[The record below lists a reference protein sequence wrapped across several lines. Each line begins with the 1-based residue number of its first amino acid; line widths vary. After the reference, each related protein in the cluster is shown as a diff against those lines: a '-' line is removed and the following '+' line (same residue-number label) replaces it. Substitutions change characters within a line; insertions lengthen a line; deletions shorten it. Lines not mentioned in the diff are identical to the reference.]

1 MYELL
6 ECFIDGDMVCVKQYG
21 FNIQEGYC
29 GFGKTLSEAL
39 IDLANS
45 GI

>member
-6 ECFIDGDMVCVKQYG
+6 ECFWDGDMVCVKQYG
-21 FNIQEGYC
+21 LNIQEGFC
-29 GFGKTLSEAL
+29 GFGRTLAEAL
-39 IDLANS
+39 IDLAQS